1 MKIYHNPRCS
11 KSRQTLNLI
20 KEKGLAIE
28 ISPISNQVLGY
39 SANLRD
45 HPGKIFLN
53 HGLPVVLGSENQG
66 IMKFS
71 FSHQFYEAAIAWD
84 LDLAGIKQLILN
96 SIRYSNQPTWKK
108 QIMEDLWRSRWKKF
122 IKQLVQRSKIEVIEY

>member
-1 MKIYHNPRCS
+1 
-11 KSRQTLNLI
+11 
-20 KEKGLAIE
+20 
-28 ISPISNQVLGY
+28 
-39 SANLRD
+39 
-45 HPGKIFLN
+45 
-53 HGLPVVLGSENQG
+53 
-66 IMKFS
+66 MKFS

-122 IKQLVQRSKIEVIEY
+122 IKQLVQRSKIEVVEY